1 MTAIQRQRAI
11 WTGFPG
17 APGVSTFFF
26 VDAAAHQ
33 AGLHTFFANIA
44 TLLPNDVTITIEA
57 NGDTIESTTGALTGG
72 WNGIAPAVVNGSGG
86 VSYAA
91 PAGAMVKWETG
102 VILFGHRVRGRTY
115 IVPVPTP
122 YMQSDGSLT
131 SGFLSGFNAAAVA
144 LPGAVIGNMLVWTR
158 PRAATPAWTDVRGRV
173 HPARAGRTGAS
184 SVVTTAS
191 TPDKFVVLRSRR
203 D

>member
-1 MTAIQRQRAI
+1 MSAIQRQRAI

-26 VDAAAHQ
+26 TDAAAHQ
-33 AGLHTFFANIA
+33 AGLHTFFANIS

-72 WNGIAPAVVNGSGG
+72 WTGVAPAVVNGSGG
-86 VSYAA
+86 TTYAA
-91 PAGAMVKWETG
+91 PAGALVKWETG
-102 VILFGHRVRGRTY
+102 VILFGHRVRGRTF
-115 IVPVPTP
+115 IVPVPSP

-131 SGFLSGFNAAAVA
+131 AGFLGGFNAAAVA
-144 LPGAVIGNMLVWTR
+144 LPGAVLGNMLVWTR
-158 PRAATPAWTDVRGRV
+158 PRVATPAWTDVRGRV
-173 HPARAGRTGAS
+173 HPAKAGRAGSS